1 MPKKTQH
8 PTPDPPRV
16 SVLMA
21 TQTPTS
27 KSKLTPGQE
36 LCEIQRSEPIPPTS
50 GCPISKSTHSDG
62 SPVGYPIRMLR
73 FVCGGVS
80 VIARVPGG
88 EGGKPAPPALS
99 GKFHRP
105 SKPGPDR
112 RSMNARVTRHGTQ
125 PDRPVEVQ
133 VVFGWFHSGRERAL

>member
-80 VIARVPGG
+80 VIARVPGD
-88 EGGKPAPPALS
+88 EGGKPSPLALS
-99 GKFHRP
+99 GK
-105 SKPGPDR
+105 GDGMTLDR
-112 RSMNARVTRHGTQ
+112 WCS
-125 PDRPVEVQ
+125 PL
-133 VVFGWFHSGRERAL
+133 RATAAQNLALIVDQ